1 MLPKYFRHK
10 YLVIFSYQHSQ
21 PMKKSLLVATVF
33 LLLSGCNYQTEESAG
48 GHVAVQEQLA
58 QTMLQTFNQDPKA
71 PRYYIQVEPK
81 DNDVP
86 VKQSKA
92 ILGLLAGMQAQP
104 QHFTIK
110 PVEVNELQGEYGT
123 RVSVSP
129 NSFTFKDGREV
140 NTDIDIELKECYTT
154 GEMLEENLTTT
165 FGNQAMESKVAVYVS
180 ATCNGEEVLLKEG
193 EEINIDFPFTLS
205 EGDGYNFYYGTPLN
219 NYMNWLPAGE
229 IEEPGKPAKTQVAK
243 PEFSYKGY
251 NLGNYLLAQLE
262 YPEDAKRNELS
273 SNVEVTF
280 TVDKSGK
287 VRDVNCGSAY
297 KTFRDE
303 IITTLEAM
311 PTWKPATYG
320 KRKINALVKLN
331 VDFNLR
337 RKKQVI
343 VDFSDNNVIAIV
355 NDKTDSKNG
364 SRTCSR
370 QFDKLGWIACNRLV
384 ETSGSKADVV
394 IRDDADSD
402 VRIVLKDKNTIVR
415 GDNCVGYSR
424 FDDLKT
430 GQQVYVVAVR
440 YNKGEMYY
448 ALHAVTLDKQ
458 TVLSLNWIKTTED
471 EFEEAVRNM
480 NPQV

>member
-1 MLPKYFRHK
+1 
-10 YLVIFSYQHSQ
+10 
-21 PMKKSLLVATVF
+21 MKKSLLVATVF
-33 LLLSGCNYQTEESAG
+33 LLLSGCNYQTEETAG
-48 GHVAVQEQLA
+48 GQVAVQEQLA
-58 QTMLQTFNQDPKA
+58 QTMLRTFNQDPKA
-71 PRYYIQVEPK
+71 REYYVKVEPR

-110 PVEVNELQGEYGT
+110 PIEINELQGEYGT

-129 NSFTFKDGREV
+129 NSFTYKDGREV
-140 NTDIDIELKECYTT
+140 STDVDIELKECYTT

-180 ATCNGEEVLLKEG
+180 ATCNGEEVLLKDG
-193 EEINIDFPFTLS
+193 EEITIDFPFTLS

-251 NLGNYLLAQLE
+251 SLGNYLLAQLE

-311 PTWKPATYG
+311 PKWKPATYG
-320 KRKINALVKLN
+320 KRKVNSLVKLN

-343 VDFSDNNVIAIV
+343 VDFSENNVIAIV

-364 SRTCSR
+364 SRTCTR
-370 QFDKLGWIACNRLV
+370 QFDKLGWIACNRVV
-384 ETSGSKADVV
+384 ENSGNQADVV

-402 VRIVLKDKNTIVR
+402 VRIVLKNKNTIVR

-424 FDDLKT
+424 FDDLKV
-430 GQQVYVVAVR
+430 GQPVYVVAVR

-458 TVLSLNWIKTTED
+458 TVLSLNWVKTTED
-471 EFEEAVRNM
+471 EFEEAVRNI

>member
-1 MLPKYFRHK
+1 
-10 YLVIFSYQHSQ
+10 
-21 PMKKSLLVATVF
+21 MKKSLLVATAI
-33 LLLSGCNYQTEESAG
+33 LLFSGCNYQTDDRASDT
-48 GHVAVQEQLA
+48 VAVQEQLS
-58 QTMLQTFNQDPKA
+58 QTMMQTFNQAPQAKA
-71 PRYYIQVEPK
+71 YYIQVEPK

-140 NTDIDIELKECYTT
+140 NSDIDIELKECYTT

-219 NYMNWLPAGE
+219 NYTNWLPAGE
-229 IEEPGKPAKTQVAK
+229 IEEPGKPAKTQVVK

-280 TVDKSGK
+280 TIDKNGK

-311 PTWKPATYG
+311 PKWKPATYG

-343 VDFSDNNVIAIV
+343 VDFSDNNVLAIV
-355 NDKTDSKNG
+355 NEKNDSKNG

-384 ETSGSKADVV
+384 ESNGSKADVV

-402 VRIVLKDKNTIVR
+402 VRIVLKNKNTIVR

-424 FDDLKT
+424 FDDLKV
-430 GQQVYVVAVR
+430 GQPVYVVAVR

-448 ALHAVTLDKQ
+448 ALHAVTLDRQ
-458 TVLSLNWIKTTED
+458 TVLSLNWVKTTED

>member
-1 MLPKYFRHK
+1 
-10 YLVIFSYQHSQ
+10 
-21 PMKKSLLVATVF
+21 MKKSLLVATVF

-71 PRYYIQVEPK
+71 PKYYIQVEPK

-311 PTWKPATYG
+311 PKWKPATYG

-424 FDDLKT
+424 FDDLKA

>member
-1 MLPKYFRHK
+1 
-10 YLVIFSYQHSQ
+10 
-21 PMKKSLLVATVF
+21 MKKSLLVATVI
-33 LLLSGCNYQTEESAG
+33 LLLSGCNYQTEERAAG
-48 GHVAVQEQLA
+48 TVAVQEQLA
-58 QTMLQTFNQDPKA
+58 QTMMQTFNQAPQGKA
-71 PRYYIQVEPK
+71 YYIQVEPK

-104 QHFTIK
+104 QRFTIK
-110 PVEVNELQGEYGT
+110 PIEINELQGEYGT

-140 NTDIDIELKECYTT
+140 NADIDIELKECYTT

-180 ATCNGEEVLLKEG
+180 ATCNGEEVLLKDG
-193 EEINIDFPFTLS
+193 EEINIDFPFALS

-219 NYMNWLPAGE
+219 NYTNWLPAGE
-229 IEEPGKPAKTQVAK
+229 IDEPGKPAKTQVVK

-251 NLGNYLLAQLE
+251 SLSNYLLAQLE

-273 SNVEVTF
+273 SNIEVTF
-280 TVDKSGK
+280 TVDKNGK

-303 IITTLEAM
+303 IITTLEGM
-311 PTWKPATYG
+311 PKWKPATYG
-320 KRKINALVKLN
+320 KRKINSLVKLN

-343 VDFSDNNVIAIV
+343 VDFSDNNVLAIV
-355 NDKTDSKNG
+355 NEKTDSKNS

-384 ETSGSKADVV
+384 ENNGSKADVI

-424 FDDLKT
+424 FDDLKV
-430 GQQVYVVAVR
+430 GQPVYVVAVR